1 MALNPMIGNMFQYR
15 NVTPGDTRTL
25 ADIWQAA
32 EVRKTEEANRRIAEA
47 MEARTAARFGKQFP
61 IEANIADQTL
71 ASLNEQEPNIPPQ
84 YANLIQQRQ
93 PEISPQ
99 YGEREGPMQQPTPFM
114 QPKELGPQ
122 PPPTPPDRYAPIEQ
136 GINREQELLNRKN
149 KHLNIASYNPNN
161 PYGFLAARDKG
172 AQELETGKQ
181 DLDTRRMNLGMT
193 RDWDTVLP
201 KLDVIKNKAIEKMAG
216 TGTYTQTDL
225 INKMKSDV
233 ESYIA
238 QNKPYLAQTPMYKT
252 YIDDLGFHIP
262 PQPSMASIVS
272 APPQKGA
279 VESWA
284 QQLANHEIS
293 VDQFAQNAAN
303 KIRGQNGEK
312 FARDVFAR
320 VKEIDPS
327 VNPANLDIGF
337 KQAKNAINNR
347 TLGLINSVRPNLEKL
362 MSLSDKIDR
371 SGVKAVSKAALLA
384 SRQFTSEDLAN
395 FDKLKTL
402 SVDEINNI
410 FAPGGGSNLSREM
423 ALQLIDETLPPAKFR
438 SAMQT
443 VIEAMD
449 NRKAGLESLLRG
461 YKGPELAEKSNGAAT
476 VAPIKEWKDG
486 DTRIN
491 SAGTPMIRVNGKWQ
505 PQ

>member
-1 MALNPMIGNMFQYR
+1 MALNPLIGNMFQYR

-32 EVRKTEEANRRIAEA
+32 EVRKTEEANRRIAQA

-71 ASLNEQEPNIPPQ
+71 ASLNEGNPNIPPQ
-84 YANLIQQRQ
+84 YANLIQQQ
-93 PEISPQ
+93 PPPEIGPQ
-99 YGEREGPMQQPTPFM
+99 YGDREGPNPQPTPFI
-114 QPKELGPQ
+114 QPKEFGPQ
-122 PPPTPPDRYAPIEQ
+122 PPPPPPDRYAPIEQ
-136 GINREQELLNRKN
+136 GINREQELLNRRRKN
-149 KHLNIASYNPNN
+149 LNIASYNPNN
-161 PYGFLAARDKG
+161 PYGFLAARDQG
-172 AQELETGKQ
+172 AQELEAGKQ
-181 DLDTRRMNLGMT
+181 GLDTRRMNLGMT

-201 KLDVIKNKAIEKMAG
+201 QLDAIKNNAIQQMMGK
-216 TGTYTQTDL
+216 GTYTQTDL
-225 INKMKSDV
+225 VNKMKSDV

-303 KIRGQNGEK
+303 KIRGPNGEK

-327 VNPANLDIGF
+327 VNPAGLDIGF

-461 YKGPELAEKSNGAAT
+461 YKGPELAEPNTPTGAIKPKSQAEFNDLPPGSLWMDSKGET
-476 VAPIKEWKDG
+476 HRKK
-486 DTRIN
+486 
-491 SAGTPMIRVNGKWQ
+491 
-505 PQ
+505 